1 MTSSQF
7 IELVREMRY
16 AQQQYFKDR
25 TQSALTRAKDLER
38 KVDKHLAAQQTNFK
52 QTSLL

>member
-1 MTSSQF
+1 MTNAQF

-16 AQQQYFKDR
+16 AQRQYFKDR

-38 KVDKHLAAQQTNFK
+38 KVDRHLEQQTAYQQSALF
-52 QTSLL
+52 

>member
-1 MTSSQF
+1 MSTDEF
-7 IELVREMRY
+7 TELVREMRY

-38 KVDKHLAAQQTNFK
+38 KVDKHLTQQTRFT
-52 QTSLL
+52 QTSFL

>member
-1 MTSSQF
+1 MTNYQF
-7 IELVREMRY
+7 AELVREMRY

-38 KVDKHLAAQQTNFK
+38 KVDKHLAAQTNFK